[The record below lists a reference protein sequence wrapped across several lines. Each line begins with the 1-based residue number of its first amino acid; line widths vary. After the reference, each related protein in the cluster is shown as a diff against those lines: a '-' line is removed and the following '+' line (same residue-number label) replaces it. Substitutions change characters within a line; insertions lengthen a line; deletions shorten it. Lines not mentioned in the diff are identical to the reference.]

1 MSCEDLVL
9 TTDINDACSS
19 VMGDYE
25 HVGYIFDH
33 DNVIESSIA
42 VDGMKATFHL
52 NGTNGFK
59 VYDRS
64 FNPFAGCQPIQEVNE
79 RYVVFIDQAIIP
91 LFVNNQINAQIAN
104 YLSKK
109 RIVLM
114 LENIRTGLSGD
125 ARYPIFGLIGGLKY
139 NASTHDISALV
150 AHDVTLQDKNTG
162 YPALFFYDVSDD
174 WTTKMR
180 KALVA
185 DESYYYAD
193 GITVPNGT
201 VIGVEDT
208 TINSPADI
216 FIKFPDDTV
225 TNVGHAHA
233 AEWTG
238 IDGNV
243 KMVFTGL
250 GATGVAFSG
259 QQAGNLATNIPK
271 PVNIDG
277 VPFVKVWANETTSIS
292 AVSCTALTE
301 IHCKKAVDVDVTGC
315 TALSVASLA
324 QMILE
329 VYAEGKINGTMILH
343 ESYVD
348 INAVS
353 PAAAAALTD
362 MDNNR
367 GWTISLPV

>member
-1 MSCEDLVL
+1 MSCEDLIL
-9 TTDINDACSS
+9 TSDINDACSP

-25 HVGYIFDH
+25 HVGYVFDH
-33 DNVIESSIA
+33 DSVIESSIKVA
-42 VDGMKATFHL
+42 DMKATFHL
-52 NGTNGFK
+52 DGSNGFK

-91 LFVNNQINAQIAN
+91 LFVNNQINAQIVN

-114 LENIRTGLSGD
+114 LENIRTGISGD
-125 ARYPIFGLIGGLKY
+125 ARYPIFGLIGGMRF
-139 NASTHDISALV
+139 NASTHDISGLV

-185 DESYYYAD
+185 DDEHYYAD
-193 GITVPNGT
+193 GMIAVNGNT
-201 VIGVEDT
+201 IEVEDIT
-208 TINSPADI
+208 FDSPANI
-216 FIKFPDDTV
+216 FIKFPDNTV
-225 TNVGHAHA
+225 INAGHVHSS
-233 AEWTG
+233 EWTG
-238 IDGNV
+238 IDGEL
-243 KMVFTGL
+243 KMVFEKIGNTGIVFDSN
-250 GATGVAFSG
+250 TG
-259 QQAGNLATNIPK
+259 GNLATNIPA
-271 PVNIDG
+271 PIIIDAK
-277 VPFVKVWANETTSIS
+277 PFVKVWANETTSIS
-292 AVSCTALTE
+292 AVACNDLTE
-301 IHCKKAVDVDVTGC
+301 IHCKKAVNIDVTGC
-315 TALSVASLA
+315 TALSVANLA

-329 VYAEGKINGTMILH
+329 VYAEGKINGTMILY
-343 ESYVD
+343 ESYVN

-367 GWTISLPV
+367 GWTISLFV

>member
-9 TTDINDACSS
+9 TTDINDSCSS
-19 VMGDYE
+19 VMGDYA
-25 HVGYIFDH
+25 HVGYVFDH

-42 VDGMKATFHL
+42 VDGMKATFYL
-52 NGTNGFK
+52 NGTNAFK

-64 FNPFAGCQPIQEVNE
+64 FNPFTGCQPIQEVNE
-79 RYVVFIDQAIIP
+79 RYVVFIDQAVIP
-91 LFVNNQINAQIAN
+91 LFVNNQINAQLMN

-174 WTTKMR
+174 WTIKLR

-185 DESYYYAD
+185 EDSYYYAD
-193 GITVPNGT
+193 GITISDGDTFGVKDDT
-201 VIGVEDT
+201 V
-208 TINSPADI
+208 NSNADI
-216 FIKFPDDTV
+216 YIKFPDDSIV
-225 TNVGHAHA
+225 DAGHDYSG
-233 AEWTG
+233 EWSG
-238 IDGNV
+238 VDGGV

-271 PVNIDG
+271 PINIDG

-301 IHCKKAVDVDVTGC
+301 IHCKKAVNIDVTGC

-324 QMILE
+324 KMILE

-348 INAVS
+348 INVVS

>member
-1 MSCEDLVL
+1 MSCEDLIL
-9 TTDINDACSS
+9 TSDINDACSP

-25 HVGYIFDH
+25 HVGYVFDH
-33 DNVIESSIA
+33 DSVIESSITVA
-42 VDGMKATFHL
+42 DMKATFHL
-52 NGTNGFK
+52 DGSNGFK

-91 LFVNNQINAQIAN
+91 LFVNNQINAQIVN

-114 LENIRTGLSGD
+114 LENIRTGTSGD
-125 ARYPIFGLIGGLKY
+125 ARYPIFGLIGGMKF
-139 NASTHDISALV
+139 NASTHDISGLV

-162 YPALFFYDVSDD
+162 YPALFYYDVSDD
-174 WTTKMR
+174 WTTKMK

-185 DESYYYAD
+185 ADEHYYAD
-193 GITVPNGT
+193 GMIAVNGNTIEVEDITVGSNAG
-201 VIGVEDT
+201 
-208 TINSPADI
+208 I

-225 TNVGHAHA
+225 INAGHVHSS
-233 AEWTG
+233 EWTG
-238 IDGNV
+238 IDGKL
-243 KMVFTGL
+243 KMVFEKIGNTGIVFDSN
-250 GATGVAFSG
+250 TG
-259 QQAGNLATNIPK
+259 GNLATNIPA
-271 PVNIDG
+271 PIIIDAK
-277 VPFVKVWANETTSIS
+277 PFVKVWANETTSIS
-292 AVSCTALTE
+292 AVACNNLTE
-301 IHCKKAVDVDVTGC
+301 IHCKKAVYINVTGC

-329 VYAEGKINGTMILH
+329 VYAQGNHNGTMILH

-353 PAAAAALTD
+353 PTAAAALTD

-367 GWTISLPV
+367 GWTLSLPV